1 MYPLV
6 RLMLLGFC
14 LLATAATSQAE
25 TNAFYQAQGTK
36 RMAERLQQWHR
47 EFGGNHP
54 FENRARVNQ
63 LETDLP
69 NTRDV
74 SRRIAMQFELAM
86 EQLNL
91 GQPEATLATLTNLHR
106 EARSARVRISA
117 GDRRDMRLIEGF
129 AYLRLGE
136 LENCV
141 HHHNPDS
148 CLLPILGAGQH
159 MQRRGAE
166 NAELIFREV
175 AMQRTND
182 LGARWLLNVAA
193 MTLGKYPA
201 GVPEALR
208 IPPSIFESEAPFP
221 RFSEMATRLG
231 INENSVA
238 GGTIT
243 EDFDGDGLLDVLLSR
258 WDTLGQC
265 ALYRNLGNG
274 HFVNVTRKAGLEG
287 VTGGL
292 NIMQADYNNDDHMD
306 VYVVRGAWLG
316 ERGLIPDSLLRNNGD
331 GTFEDVTEEAGL
343 LSMHPAL
350 SAVWCDVNNDG
361 WIDLF
366 VGNETTLV
374 ERPHPCQLF
383 INQGDGTFKELGQ
396 AANAAVIGF
405 VRGVSAGDY
414 DNDGHA
420 DLYISRLNQDN
431 VLLRNESKGGE
442 VRFTDVTAQLRVAQP
457 AMSFPTWFWDYN
469 NDGWL
474 DIWVSGYGDAPR
486 GWYNPMV
493 AYITLGELVADKL
506 GLPTKAETFRLYR
519 NQGGTFTDVTR
530 SANLNKAVLAM
541 SANFGDLDNDG
552 FLDFYTGTGA
562 PSYGSLVPNEMY
574 RNDGGSTFKNITTA
588 GGFGHLQKGHAIA
601 FADLNNDGA
610 QEVMLNV
617 GGAYP
622 GDTFYDALFINP
634 GTTNSWL
641 SLKLIGKQSNRA
653 AIGARLKVVAST
665 KGKAREIHRVVGSGG
680 SFGSSPL
687 RQEIGL
693 GQSEKIDRV
702 EVWWPV
708 SNQTNVVTSLI
719 PNRFYE
725 ITEGQTQARPA
736 TPKRF
741 PWPDLKTGDVESTF

>member
-1 MYPLV
+1 MYPFV
-6 RLMLLGFC
+6 RLVIPGFFF
-14 LLATAATSQAE
+14 LVIMAAQAQ
-25 TNAFYQAQGTK
+25 TDTFYQAPGTK

-47 EFGGNHP
+47 EFGDNHP
-54 FENRARVNQ
+54 FENRARVKELQ
-63 LETDLP
+63 AELP
-69 NTRDV
+69 KTSEA
-74 SRRIAMQFELAM
+74 SRRIAMQYELAI

-106 EARSARVRISA
+106 EARRARIRIGAS
-117 GDRRDMRLIEGF
+117 DRRDMRLIEGF

-148 CLLPILGAGQH
+148 CLLPIRGSGEH
-159 MQRRGAE
+159 VNRRGAQ
-166 NAELIFREV
+166 NADRIFAELAR
-175 AMQRTND
+175 QKTND
-182 LGARWLLNVAA
+182 LGARWLLNITA

-221 RFSEMATRLG
+221 KFPEMATRLG
-231 INENSVA
+231 IDENSVS

-243 EDFDGDGLLDVLLSR
+243 EDFDGDGLIDVLLSK
-258 WDTLGQC
+258 WNTLGQC
-265 ALYRNLGNG
+265 ALYHNLGNG
-274 HFVNVTRKAGLEG
+274 RFENITRKAGLDG
-287 VTGGL
+287 VTGAL
-292 NIMQADYNNDDHMD
+292 NIMQADYNNDGNMD
-306 VYVVRGAWLG
+306 VYFVRGAWLG
-316 ERGLIPDSLLRNNGD
+316 EKGLIPDSLLRNNGD
-331 GTFEDVTEEAGL
+331 GTFDDVTEEAGL

-350 SAVWCDVNNDG
+350 SAVWFDANNDG
-361 WIDLF
+361 FIDLF
-366 VGNETTLV
+366 VGNETTLA

-383 INQGDGTFKELGQ
+383 INQRNGTFKEAAQ
-396 AANAAVIGF
+396 SANAAVVGF

-414 DNDGHA
+414 DNDGRA

-431 VLLRNESKGGE
+431 VLLRNESKAGE
-442 VRFTDVTAQLRVAQP
+442 VRFADVTTQLQVAEP

-474 DIWVSGYGDAPR
+474 DIWVSGYGDEPR
-486 GWYNPMV
+486 GWYSPT
-493 AYITLGELVADKL
+493 ISHLTLTELVASKL
-506 GLPTKAETFRLYR
+506 GLPTKAATFRLYR
-519 NQGGTFTDVTR
+519 NERGAFADVTR

-552 FLDFYTGTGA
+552 YLDFYTGTGA
-562 PSYGSLVPNEMY
+562 PSYGSLIPNEMY
-574 RNDGGSTFKNITTA
+574 RNDGGTTFKNITTA

-601 FADLNNDGA
+601 FADLNNDGG
-610 QEVMLNV
+610 QEVVLNV
-617 GGAYP
+617 GGGYA
-622 GDTFYDALFINP
+622 GDTFYDALFVNP
-634 GTTNSWL
+634 GTTNAWV
-641 SLKLIGKQSNRA
+641 SLKLVGKQSNRA
-653 AIGARLKVVAST
+653 GIGARLKVVASA

-687 RQEIGL
+687 RQEFGL
-693 GQSEKIDRV
+693 GQSDKIERV

-708 SNQTNVVTSLI
+708 SDQTNVVTSLM

-725 ITEGQTQARPA
+725 ITEGQTQARPL

-741 PWPDLKTGDVESTF
+741 EWADLKTGDVESTF